1 MATQYRSP
9 GWPSHYTG
17 DTTHNGTRV
26 TTSTPYRPSPKYTT
40 VADSSSDLTGTQLWS
55 CTGFR
60 LCQLLLPSQC
70 SCVFRENC
78 LEASNKELTQIC
90 ICPWLRTSYWQFKE
104 VKQRTVLQIKYFI
117 WCMHEI
123 NNSQYNQW
131 LYSTAINAASHSHC
145 FHPHLWAC
153 ELKLEERW
161 TKLRFPRLWQVPTE
175 QAGPRVGPSGRGTW
189 SQVPRREPGPGW
201 ESEAH
206 SHHLQ
211 TLHFI
216 TVTMIMICFNMNVLP
231 SAFATTSNTA
241 SSVVGWILKIE
252 Q

>member
-17 DTTHNGTRV
+17 VTTHNGTRV

-131 LYSTAINAASHSHC
+131 LYSTAINAVSHSHC
-145 FHPHLWAC
+145 FHPHLWAY

-175 QAGPRVGPSGRGTW
+175 QAGPRVGPSGRG
-189 SQVPRREPGPGW
+189 SRVLAG
-201 ESEAH
+201 SLKH
-206 SHHLQ
+206 
-211 TLHFI
+211 
-216 TVTMIMICFNMNVLP
+216 TVTTSRLYTLLLSQWSWFVLIWMFCLQLLP
-231 SAFATTSNTA
+231 PPLTLLLLLLGGFWKSNNKL
-241 SSVVGWILKIE
+241 V
-252 Q
+252 